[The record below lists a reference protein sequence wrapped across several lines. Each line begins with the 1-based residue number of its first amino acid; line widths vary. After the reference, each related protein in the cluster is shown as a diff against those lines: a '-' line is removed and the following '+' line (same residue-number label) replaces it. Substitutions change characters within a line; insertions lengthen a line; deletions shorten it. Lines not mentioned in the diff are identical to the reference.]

1 MPIPEETPNASAY
14 NSFGSTPDVSEK
26 SLKAED
32 RVVNSTSQAYQ
43 VANTIIYDSREIVRK
58 AAKITAKI
66 NGAPPRSRRELKDQ
80 AKAWQSNVST
90 GALATTIAKIPPRLW
105 QPIKTARYLV
115 ANSLPEGTPNGNHK
129 TEYFRRIV
137 TQAIRSWKKWP
148 FTVQTLANE
157 VSRYGFAFPTF
168 FDKYDW
174 RPNVLR
180 MDRGFVPAGAEIMDD
195 ALGFFVVKWD
205 YKPGDLLSILKK
217 SEDAG
222 LSDWDRDNTVAA
234 INNATTPDR
243 TTFLENSRSYEDMIR
258 QGTAWLSFTKG
269 VRVVQTVHLFV
280 QENDGKVSYYILLDN
295 ENGGADGVGV
305 RGSSPSS
312 EENSGNGLL
321 YSKLDAF
328 DSIHDVTIPIAFEFG
343 NGTIHGSQGAGHI
356 LYDMSVQLELSRN
369 ESFDNLKMSNRLKLQ
384 VPDAKDVNQ
393 VKTIVQDT
401 QIIVSGAQFAGVQA
415 ALPTNV
421 EGYIS
426 LDQQMSR
433 LMEEKVGAFLP
444 SYTAQNN
451 DKTATQ
457 AQIDAAK
464 EQEIRDA
471 ILDNWLTQFA
481 MVTHAMMRRLTDKES
496 EDDTAKDVR
505 EKLLEVLDDDEI
517 EELRDSPP
525 NQSIIEFTGLIGDRK
540 AAFAQSVRGN
550 PYYDQFQV
558 EQLIAEQAVGQEVAS
573 VILPPGEDE
582 NKVAEATRQQII
594 ELTSLSQGAPIPVV
608 KTDSHY
614 VHMNTMKP
622 WMSATLQQ
630 ATQGD
635 MSKIQGLTAALQ
647 HYDQHYNLGVEQK
660 VIPKDAINEEKGLIA
675 QWGKALESLQ
685 QRQQAEQKMAAI
697 QAGQKA
703 VADGGPEQAIRALEA
718 TNPQANNPPA
728 TNEQPSPIPGI
739 NPGSA

>member
-1 MPIPEETPNASAY
+1 MPIPEDTPSASAY
-14 NSFGSTPDVSEK
+14 NNFGSNPDVSET

-32 RVVNSTSQAYQ
+32 RVVNSTNQAYQ

-115 ANSLPEGTPNGNHK
+115 ANTLPEGTVNGNHK

-174 RPNVLR
+174 RPTIVR

-195 ALGFFVVKWD
+195 ALGFFAVKWD
-205 YKPGDLLSILKK
+205 YKPGDLLALLKK

-222 LSDWDRDNTVAA
+222 LDDWDRDNTVAA
-234 INNATTPDR
+234 INSATTPDR
-243 TTFLENSRSYEDMIR
+243 SARIEDSRAYEDMVR
-258 QGTAWLSFTKG
+258 QGTQWLNFTKG

-280 QENDGKVSYYILLDN
+280 QENDGKVSHYILLNN

-305 RGSSPSS
+305 SNSGSLSD
-312 EENSGNGLL
+312 EETGNGLL
-321 YSKLDAF
+321 YSKLDAR
-328 DSIHDVTIPIAFEFG
+328 DEMGDVTIPIAFEFG

-415 ALPTNV
+415 ALPINV
-421 EGYIS
+421 EGYIT
-426 LDQQMSR
+426 LDSQMSR
-433 LMEEKVGAFLP
+433 IMEEKVGAFLP
-444 SYTAQNN
+444 AYTAPGAS
-451 DKTATQ
+451 KTATE
-457 AQIDAAK
+457 ANISAAK
-464 EQEIRDA
+464 EQEIKDA
-471 ILDNWLTQFA
+471 ILDNWMTQFA
-481 MVTHAMMRRLTDKES
+481 LLTHSMMRRLTDKES
-496 EDDTAKDVR
+496 EDDVAKETR
-505 EKLLEVLDDDEI
+505 KMLLKVLDDDEI
-517 EELRDSPP
+517 EELRKSPP
-525 NQSIIEFTGLIGDRK
+525 NQSIIEFTDLVSTRK

-558 EQLIAEQAVGQEVAS
+558 EQLIAEAAVGQEVAS

-594 ELTSLSQGAPIPVV
+594 ELTSIGQAAPIPVV

-622 WMSATLQQ
+622 WMAGTLEAATN
-630 ATQGD
+630 GD
-635 MSKIQGLTAALQ
+635 MSKLPGLTVAIRHYEQ
-647 HYDQHYNLGVEQK
+647 HYTLGVEQK
-660 VIPKDAINEEKGLIA
+660 VIPDPAINEEKGLIA
-675 QWGKALESLQ
+675 QWKKAIQSLV
-685 QRQQAEQKMAAI
+685 QRQQAEQQAAALKTA
-697 QAGQKA
+697 QEA
-703 VADGGPEQAIRALEA
+703 VATGGPEQAIRALEV
-718 TNPQANNPPA
+718 TNQPANNPPA
-728 TNEQPSPIPGI
+728 TNEQPAPIPGV
-739 NPGSA
+739 PS